1 MQYEIVIPIEIK
13 DNYYNFGIDFWTQ
26 QITATNKVINK
37 DEVIVN
43 LKGLGLRLDNK
54 IIKNYNIVKQDSM
67 KVEFGMSVFSK
78 RETLLGIEL
87 TTHNGIVASEDEL
100 YEQRVVEFS
109 IGIIIAI
116 FTIGFVT
123 KGEKLDTPDMD
134 NLQRAMKSFESEM
147 DK

>member
-1 MQYEIVIPIEIK
+1 
-13 DNYYNFGIDFWTQ
+13 
-26 QITATNKVINK
+26 
-37 DEVIVN
+37 
-43 LKGLGLRLDNK
+43 
-54 IIKNYNIVKQDSM
+54 M
-67 KVEFGMSVFSK
+67 KLEFGLSVFSK

-87 TTHNGIVASEDEL
+87 TTHNGIVASEDAL

-116 FTIGFVT
+116 FTIGFLS

-147 DK
+147 DKNN